1 VTILLI
7 FQTIILLVHKI
18 SITNLRIGG
27 ACEHLSGNSLAIF
40 YSECGVL
47 VEKVF
52 VSVGYYV
59 LDIF

>member
-1 VTILLI
+1 MTIVLTC
-7 FQTIILLVHKI
+7 QTIILLVHKI
-18 SITNLRIGG
+18 TIMNLHIGG

-40 YSECGVL
+40 YSESGVL

-59 LDIF
+59 LAIL